1 MQNTLNAAAATG
13 EKAGTKTGAEKV
25 SEKVAEK
32 RRALGRG
39 LESLLP
45 GPRVVKPA
53 FEAAPT
59 ERTNVAAGAS
69 QDVIPPSSSSSG
81 PASLSASSSAGI
93 DSSVEGGPF
102 DSAQGRLARAP
113 VAPSSPSSV
122 DGGQPGAAVAPLTA
136 TVDLQAA
143 AGPSLRGEEVVR
155 LPIDRIDENPY
166 QTRKTFDEKA
176 LLDLA
181 QSIRV
186 QGVLQPIVV
195 RPGKDGSFRLIL
207 GERRLRA
214 ARLAGME
221 EIPAIIKRVSDQ
233 QAAEMTV
240 VENLQR
246 QDLNCVDQAEA
257 FANLSTKFK
266 LTQEQIGARVGLS
279 RETVA
284 NYMRLLTLSEGI
296 IGALQKERLTFS
308 HARAL
313 LMVQDEARRWTIA
326 QKVIEEKMSVAR
338 LEDLVQGMV
347 LPRESSRVKG
357 DGRARWV
364 DPNVRAAQRS
374 LEEVLGMRV
383 RIRDRHGRGKILIE
397 YTTIDDFDRV
407 VSMLRGK

>member
-1 MQNTLNAAAATG
+1 MQNTSNAVTTD
-13 EKAGTKTGAEKV
+13 KAQEKTGPEKI

-53 FEAAPT
+53 VDAVQG
-59 ERTNVAAGAS
+59 ERAGAGAAT
-69 QDVIPPSSSSSG
+69 IPTSLLPTSSSLLS
-81 PASLSASSSAGI
+81 PAA
-93 DSSVEGGPF
+93 DSSP
-102 DSAQGRLARAP
+102 
-113 VAPSSPSSV
+113 
-122 DGGQPGAAVAPLTA
+122 AV
-136 TVDLQAA
+136 VDLQAA
-143 AGPSLRGEEVVR
+143 AGSTERGDEVVR
-155 LPIDRIDENPY
+155 LSLDRIDENPY
-166 QTRKTFDEKA
+166 QTRRTFDEKA

-186 QGVLQPIVV
+186 QGVLQPVVV
-195 RPGKDGSFRLIL
+195 RPGKEGNFQLIL

-257 FANLSTKFK
+257 FANLSTKFQ
-266 LTQEQIGARVGLS
+266 LTQEQIGSRVGLS
-279 RETVA
+279 RETVS

-296 IGALQKERLTFS
+296 IGALQKGRLTYS

-347 LPRESSRVKG
+347 LPRESSRLKE

-374 LEEVLGMRV
+374 LEEVLGMHV
-383 RIRDRHGRGKILIE
+383 RIRDRQGRGKIVIS
-397 YTTIDDFDRV
+397 YDTIDDFDRV
-407 VSMLRGK
+407 VGMLRGK

>member
-53 FEAAPT
+53 FEAVPT
-59 ERTNVAAGAS
+59 ERTKVAAGAS

-93 DSSVEGGPF
+93 DSSVESGPF
-102 DSAQGRLARAP
+102 DSAQGRLT
-113 VAPSSPSSV
+113 
-122 DGGQPGAAVAPLTA
+122 GAAVAPLTA
-136 TVDLQAA
+136 TVDLQAAA

-166 QTRKTFDEKA
+166 QTRRTFDEKA

-266 LTQEQIGARVGLS
+266 LTQEQIGSRVGLS
-279 RETVA
+279 RETVS
-284 NYMRLLTLSEGI
+284 NYMRLLTLGEGI
-296 IGALQKERLTFS
+296 IGALQKGKLTFS

-313 LMVQDEARRWTIA
+313 LMVQDEVRRWTIA
-326 QKVIEEKMSVAR
+326 QKVMEEKMSVAR

-347 LPRESSRVKG
+347 LPRESSRVKD

-397 YTTIDDFDRV
+397 YATIEDFDRV

>member
-1 MQNTLNAAAATG
+1 MAGERDGAKPRHYTILREGRMQNTSNAVTTD
-13 EKAGTKTGAEKV
+13 KAQEKTGPEKI

-53 FEAAPT
+53 VDAVQG
-59 ERTNVAAGAS
+59 ERAGAGAAT
-69 QDVIPPSSSSSG
+69 IPTSLLPTSSSLLS
-81 PASLSASSSAGI
+81 PAA
-93 DSSVEGGPF
+93 DSSP
-102 DSAQGRLARAP
+102 
-113 VAPSSPSSV
+113 
-122 DGGQPGAAVAPLTA
+122 AV
-136 TVDLQAA
+136 VDLQAA
-143 AGPSLRGEEVVR
+143 AGSTERGDEVVR
-155 LPIDRIDENPY
+155 LSLDRIDENPY
-166 QTRKTFDEKA
+166 QTRRTFDEKA

-186 QGVLQPIVV
+186 QGVLQPVVV
-195 RPGKDGSFRLIL
+195 RPGKEGNFQLIL

-257 FANLSTKFK
+257 FANLSTKFQ
-266 LTQEQIGARVGLS
+266 LTQEQIGSRVGLS
-279 RETVA
+279 RETVS

-296 IGALQKERLTFS
+296 IGALQKGRLTYS

-347 LPRESSRVKG
+347 LPRESSRLKE

-374 LEEVLGMRV
+374 LEEVLGMHV
-383 RIRDRHGRGKILIE
+383 RIRDRQGRGKIVIS
-397 YTTIDDFDRV
+397 YDTIDDFDRV
-407 VSMLRGK
+407 VGMLRGK

>member
-1 MQNTLNAAAATG
+1 MSNVVTAD
-13 EKAGTKTGAEKV
+13 KAGTKAGTAKVPEKV
-25 SEKVAEK
+25 VEK

-53 FEAAPT
+53 FEAAQTEPT
-59 ERTNVAAGAS
+59 DGAPAAS
-69 QDVIPPSSSSSG
+69 QESIPSDSSLASSSS
-81 PASLSASSSAGI
+81 ASSTLI
-93 DSSVEGGPF
+93 DSSVESGPF
-102 DSAQGRLARAP
+102 DSAQGRLAGAP
-113 VAPSSPSSV
+113 VAPS
-122 DGGQPGAAVAPLTA
+122 AAV
-136 TVDLQAA
+136 VDLQAA
-143 AGPSLRGEEVVR
+143 AGPVPRGEEVVR
-155 LPIDRIDENPY
+155 LGVNQIDENPY
-166 QTRKTFDEKA
+166 QTRRTFGEKA
-176 LLDLA
+176 LMDLA

-195 RPGKDGSFRLIL
+195 RPGKEGLFTLIL

-257 FANLSTKFK
+257 FANLSTEFK

-296 IGALQKERLTFS
+296 IGALQKGTLTFS

-313 LMVQDEARRWTIA
+313 LMVQDTARRWTIA

-347 LPRESSRVKG
+347 LPRESSRLKE

-383 RIRDRHGRGKILIE
+383 RIRDQHG
-397 YTTIDDFDRV
+397 
-407 VSMLRGK
+407 

>member
-53 FEAAPT
+53 PGPAQTEQADVTPGAPP
-59 ERTNVAAGAS
+59 AGTPSAS
-69 QDVIPPSSSSSG
+69 TTASSSG
-81 PASLSASSSAGI
+81 PSSLTASSSAAL
-93 DSSVEGGPF
+93 DSPVEGG
-102 DSAQGRLARAP
+102 R
-113 VAPSSPSSV
+113 
-122 DGGQPGAAVAPLTA
+122 PGTAVAPLTA
-136 TVDLQAA
+136 AVDLQAA
-143 AGPSLRGEEVVR
+143 AGPSAPGDEVVR

-166 QTRKTFDEKA
+166 QTRRTFDEKA
-176 LLDLA
+176 LMDLA

-186 QGVLQPIVV
+186 QGVLQPVVV
-195 RPGKDGSFRLIL
+195 RPGTDGHFKLIL

-214 ARLAGME
+214 SRLAGME
-221 EIPAIIKRVSDQ
+221 EVPAIIKRVSDQ

-257 FANLSTKFK
+257 FANLSTQFK
-266 LTQEQIGARVGLS
+266 LTQEQIGSRVGLS
-279 RETVA
+279 RETVS
-284 NYMRLLTLSEGI
+284 NYMRLLTLGDGI
-296 IGALQKERLTFS
+296 IGALQTGKLTFS

-313 LMVQDEARRWTIA
+313 LMVQDEVRRWTIA
-326 QKVIEEKMSVAR
+326 KKVMEEKMSVAR

-347 LPRESSRVKG
+347 LPRESSRVKD

>member
-53 FEAAPT
+53 FEAVPT
-59 ERTNVAAGAS
+59 ERTKVAAGAS
-69 QDVIPPSSSSSG
+69 QDVIPPSSSSSSSSG

-93 DSSVEGGPF
+93 DSSVESGPF

-113 VAPSSPSSV
+113 VAP
-122 DGGQPGAAVAPLTA
+122 LTA
-136 TVDLQAA
+136 TVDLQAAA

-347 LPRESSRVKG
+347 LPRESSRVKD

-397 YTTIDDFDRV
+397 YATIEDFDRV

>member
-1 MQNTLNAAAATG
+1 MQNTSNAAAATG
-13 EKAGTKTGAEKV
+13 EKAGTKTGTEKV

-53 FEAAPT
+53 FEAVQT
-59 ERTNVAAGAS
+59 ERP
-69 QDVIPPSSSSSG
+69 DVTPEVPP
-81 PASLSASSSAGI
+81 AGI
-93 DSSVEGGPF
+93 
-102 DSAQGRLARAP
+102 
-113 VAPSSPSSV
+113 PS
-122 DGGQPGAAVAPLTA
+122 AVAPLT
-136 TVDLQAA
+136 TVDLRAA
-143 AGPSLRGEEVVR
+143 AGPGTPGDEVLR
-155 LPIDRIDENPY
+155 LDIDRIDGNPY
-166 QTRKTFDEKA
+166 QTRRTFDEKA

-181 QSIRV
+181 QSIRM

-195 RPGKDGSFRLIL
+195 RPGKDGNFRLIL

-221 EIPAIIKRVSDQ
+221 EIPAIVKRVSDQ

-257 FANLSTKFK
+257 FANLSTQFK
-266 LTQEQIGARVGLS
+266 LTQEQIGSRVGLS

-296 IGALQKERLTFS
+296 IGALQKGTLTYS

-313 LMVQDEARRWTIA
+313 LMVQDEAQRWRIA
-326 QKVIEEKMSVAR
+326 QKAIEEKMSVAK
-338 LEDLVQGMV
+338 LDALVQGMV
-347 LPRESSRVKG
+347 LPRESSRLTE

-383 RIRDRHGRGKILIE
+383 RIRDRSGRGRIVIE
-397 YTTIDDFDRV
+397 YGTIDDFDRV
-407 VSMLRGK
+407 VNMLRGK

>member
-59 ERTNVAAGAS
+59 ERPNVAAGAS
-69 QDVIPPSSSSSG
+69 QDVISPSSSSSSSSG

-93 DSSVEGGPF
+93 DSSVESGPF

-113 VAPSSPSSV
+113 
-122 DGGQPGAAVAPLTA
+122 VAPLTA

-166 QTRKTFDEKA
+166 QTRRTFDEKA

-221 EIPAIIKRVSDQ
+221 EVPAIIKRVSDQ

-257 FANLSTKFK
+257 FANLSTQFK
-266 LTQEQIGARVGLS
+266 LTQEQIGSRVGLS
-279 RETVA
+279 RETVS
-284 NYMRLLTLSEGI
+284 NYMRLLTLGDGI
-296 IGALQKERLTFS
+296 IGALQKEKLTFS

-347 LPRESSRVKG
+347 LPRESSRLKE

-383 RIRDRHGRGKILIE
+383 RIRDRSGRGKIVIE
-397 YTTIDDFDRV
+397 YGTIDDFDRV

>member
-53 FEAAPT
+53 FEAEPT
-59 ERTNVAAGAS
+59 ERPNVAAGAS
-69 QDVIPPSSSSSG
+69 HEAISPSSSSSSG

-93 DSSVEGGPF
+93 DSSVESGPF

-113 VAPSSPSSV
+113 VAP
-122 DGGQPGAAVAPLTA
+122 LTA
-136 TVDLQAA
+136 TVDLQAAA

-347 LPRESSRVKG
+347 LPRESSRVKD

>member
-13 EKAGTKTGAEKV
+13 EKAGTKTGVEKV

-53 FEAAPT
+53 FEAVPT

-69 QDVIPPSSSSSG
+69 QDVISPSSSSSSSR

-93 DSSVEGGPF
+93 DSSVESGPF
-102 DSAQGRLARAP
+102 DSAQGRLAGAV
-113 VAPSSPSSV
+113 VAPSS
-122 DGGQPGAAVAPLTA
+122 AV
-136 TVDLQAA
+136 VDLQAA
-143 AGPSLRGEEVVR
+143 AGSVPRGEEVVR
-155 LPIDRIDENPY
+155 LPVDRIDENPY
-166 QTRKTFDEKA
+166 QTRRTFDEKA

-186 QGVLQPIVV
+186 QGVLQPVVV
-195 RPGKDGSFRLIL
+195 RPGTDGHFKLIL

-257 FANLSTKFK
+257 FANLSTQFK
-266 LTQEQIGARVGLS
+266 LTQEQIGSRVGLS
-279 RETVA
+279 RETVS
-284 NYMRLLTLSEGI
+284 NYMRLLTLGDGI
-296 IGALQKERLTFS
+296 IGALQTGKLTFS

-313 LMVQDEARRWTIA
+313 LMVQDEVRRWTIA
-326 QKVIEEKMSVAR
+326 KKVMEEKMSVAR

-347 LPRESSRVKG
+347 LPRESSRVKD

-383 RIRDRHGRGKILIE
+383 RIRDQHGRGKIVIE
-397 YTTIDDFDRV
+397 YGTIDDFDRV
-407 VSMLRGK
+407 VNMLRGK

>member
-53 FEAAPT
+53 FEAVPT
-59 ERTNVAAGAS
+59 ERTKVAAGAS
-69 QDVIPPSSSSSG
+69 QDVIPPSSSSSSSSG

-93 DSSVEGGPF
+93 DSSVESGPF

-113 VAPSSPSSV
+113 VAP
-122 DGGQPGAAVAPLTA
+122 LTA
-136 TVDLQAA
+136 TVDLQAAA

-347 LPRESSRVKG
+347 LPRESSRVKD

>member
-53 FEAAPT
+53 FEAEPT
-59 ERTNVAAGAS
+59 ERPNVAAGAS
-69 QDVIPPSSSSSG
+69 QDVIPPSSSSSSG

-93 DSSVEGGPF
+93 DSSVESGPF
-102 DSAQGRLARAP
+102 DSAQGRLT
-113 VAPSSPSSV
+113 
-122 DGGQPGAAVAPLTA
+122 GAAVAPLTA
-136 TVDLQAA
+136 TVDLQA

-279 RETVA
+279 RETVS
-284 NYMRLLTLSEGI
+284 NYMRLLTLGEGI
-296 IGALQKERLTFS
+296 IGALQKGKLTFS

-313 LMVQDEARRWTIA
+313 LMVQDEVRRWTIA
-326 QKVIEEKMSVAR
+326 QKVMEEKMSVAR

-347 LPRESSRVKG
+347 LPRESSRVKD

>member
-113 VAPSSPSSV
+113 VAP
-122 DGGQPGAAVAPLTA
+122 LTA
-136 TVDLQAA
+136 TVDLQAAA

-347 LPRESSRVKG
+347 LPRESSRVKD

>member
-53 FEAAPT
+53 FEAVPT
-59 ERTNVAAGAS
+59 ERTKVAAGAS

-93 DSSVEGGPF
+93 DSSVESGPF

-113 VAPSSPSSV
+113 VAP
-122 DGGQPGAAVAPLTA
+122 LTA
-136 TVDLQAA
+136 TVDLQAAA

-266 LTQEQIGARVGLS
+266 LTQEQIGSRVGLS
-279 RETVA
+279 RETVS
-284 NYMRLLTLSEGI
+284 NYMRLLTLGEGI
-296 IGALQKERLTFS
+296 IGALQKGKLTFS

-313 LMVQDEARRWTIA
+313 LMVQDEVRRWTIA

-347 LPRESSRVKG
+347 LPRESSRVKD

>member
-59 ERTNVAAGAS
+59 ERPNVAAGAS
-69 QDVIPPSSSSSG
+69 QDVISPSSSSSSSSG

-93 DSSVEGGPF
+93 DSSVESGPF
-102 DSAQGRLARAP
+102 DSAQGRLT
-113 VAPSSPSSV
+113 
-122 DGGQPGAAVAPLTA
+122 GAAVAPLTA
-136 TVDLQAA
+136 AVDLQAA
-143 AGPSLRGEEVVR
+143 GPSLSGEEVVR

-207 GERRLRA
+207 GERRPRA

-266 LTQEQIGARVGLS
+266 LTQERIGARVGLS

-347 LPRESSRVKG
+347 LPRESSRVKD